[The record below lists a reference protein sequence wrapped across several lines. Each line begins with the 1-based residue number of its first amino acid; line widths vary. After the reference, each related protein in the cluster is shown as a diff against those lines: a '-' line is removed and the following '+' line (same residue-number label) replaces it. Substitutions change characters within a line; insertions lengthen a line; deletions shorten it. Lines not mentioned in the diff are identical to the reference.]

1 MAVLTGQPCAV
12 IDSLAQF
19 QYDVVRRLNRKFN
32 ALRRIAELLE
42 QVGDVGVL
50 IPNIAELIP
59 IQSITLDTYQRL
71 YENCPFLGLPDV
83 SVANLG
89 ELRLKVQAAYG
100 NLVRKLLNH
109 PHLRMTKL
117 QNALT
122 KFQNDLNAGAAVVS
136 DYLLCLQTICDT
148 IGAAGTAFQNIT
160 QADIQSELAK
170 YTKNF
175 VENAGE
181 ILTEPMKAKAG
192 QVEDT
197 IREIRDL
204 STDTVT
210 DSVDT
215 ASEAA
220 DIVT

>member
-12 IDSLAQF
+12 LDSLAQF
-19 QYDVVRRLNRKFN
+19 QYNVVRRLNRKFN

-42 QVGDVGVL
+42 QVGDIGVL

-59 IQSITLDTYQRL
+59 ITSITLDTYQRL
-71 YENCPFLGLPDV
+71 VENCPFLGLPDV

-89 ELRLKVQAAYG
+89 VLRMKVQEAYG
-100 NLVRKLLNH
+100 NLVRQLLNH

-117 QNALT
+117 QGVLN
-122 KFQNDLNAGAAVVS
+122 KFQGDLNAGAAVVS

-148 IGAAGTAFQNIT
+148 IGAVGTAFQNIT
-160 QADIQSELAK
+160 QADIQKEIAA

-181 ILTEPMKAKAG
+181 ILTDPMKVKAG
-192 QVEDT
+192 QIENT
-197 IREIRDL
+197 IKNIKDL

-210 DSVDT
+210 DATDT
-215 ASEAA
+215 AVDATA
-220 DIVT
+220 IVT

>member
-1 MAVLTGQPCAV
+1 MAVLTGQPCQVLDA
-12 IDSLAQF
+12 LAQF

-50 IPNIAELIP
+50 IPNIGELIP
-59 IQSITLDTYQRL
+59 IFSITLETYQRL
-71 YENCPFLGLPDV
+71 VENCPFLGLPDV
-83 SVANLG
+83 SEANLA
-89 ELRLKVQAAYG
+89 ELRQRVQEAYG

-117 QNALT
+117 QSALT
-122 KFQNDLNAGAAVVS
+122 KFQSDLNAGAAVVS

-148 IGAAGTAFQNIT
+148 IGAVGTAFQNIT
-160 QADIQSELAK
+160 QADIQKEIAA

-175 VENAGE
+175 VENAGSV
-181 ILTEPMKAKAG
+181 LTEPMKVKAQ
-192 QVEDT
+192 QVQTT
-197 IREIRDL
+197 IDEIKAL

-210 DSVDT
+210 DATDT
-215 ASEAA
+215 ATEAGS
-220 DIVT
+220 IVT